1 MSDVL
6 LVQPPLPPPMDAY
19 VRDVVLCPPLG
30 LSYIASTLMAEG
42 FDVEIVDAAIENLNL
57 KDIANIIGRKSP
69 RLLGISAATY
79 TYKNALKVAEIS
91 KEVDSSI
98 FTVLGGP
105 HVTFRPDEALKNK
118 AVDAVIRGEGEYAT
132 LDLARALFNKGELH
146 KVAGLS
152 FKNSSRQHIHNP
164 DRPLI
169 RDLDSLPFPARKSL
183 PLSLYKIPASI
194 ITSRGC
200 PYNCIFC
207 AAKALSGGVYRVRS
221 PENVVAEVKELL
233 KIISPEFLFI
243 ADDTFTV
250 FHDRTRRIAES
261 FKDMGLRW
269 VCESRVNT
277 VNRDIINI
285 LAESG
290 CFSIQFGVESGSQKI
305 LNSINKG
312 ITIEQVRKAIRWCLE
327 AGIQPVC
334 SFMVPHPEDT
344 WETVK
349 ETEQFM
355 EELKKLGVQIFV
367 SLTTPFPGTTL
378 YENAAKLGIRFI
390 TNDTDDFNLATPVI
404 ETKNFTAK
412 DIEEIFNRF
421 VDISVATLPEALR

>member
-1 MSDVL
+1 MI
-6 LVQPPLPPPMDAY
+6 QPPLPPPMDAY

-30 LSYIASTLMAEG
+30 LGYIASILMADG
-42 FDVEIVDAAIENLNL
+42 FDVRIVDAAVENLAL
-57 KDIANIIGRKSP
+57 KDIQGIIERENP
-69 RLLGISAATY
+69 RLLGLSTATY
-79 TYKNALKVAEIS
+79 TYKNALKIARAS
-91 KEVDSSI
+91 KEVDDSI

-105 HVTFRPDEALKNK
+105 HVTFRADDALKEE
-118 AVDAVIRGEGEYAT
+118 AVDGVARGEAEYT
-132 LDLARALFNKGELH
+132 VLDLVRALFRGGELSGI
-146 KVAGLS
+146 AGLS
-152 FKNSSRQHIHNP
+152 FKLPDGRRIHNV

-169 RDLDSLPFPARKSL
+169 RDLDSLPFPARESL
-183 PLSLYKIPASI
+183 PLNLYRIPGSI

-221 PENVVAEVKELL
+221 PENVVAEVKGLL

-250 FHDRTRRIAES
+250 FHDRTKRIAEG
-261 FKDMGLRW
+261 FKEIGLRW

-277 VNRDIINI
+277 VDREVINT

-305 LNSINKG
+305 LDSIGKG
-312 ITIEQVRKAIRWCLE
+312 ITIEQVRKAVRWCLE

-344 WETVK
+344 WETIG
-349 ETEQFM
+349 ETERFM
-355 EELKKLGVQIFV
+355 EELRRLGVQLFV
-367 SLTTPFPGTTL
+367 SLTTPFPGTVL
-378 YENAAKLGIRFI
+378 YENASELGLRFI
-390 TNDTDDFNLATPVI
+390 TDDTDNFNLASTVI
-404 ETKNFTAK
+404 ETRNFTAE
-412 DIEEIFNRF
+412 DIEEIFSRF

>member
-30 LSYIASTLMAEG
+30 LSYIASTLMTDG
-42 FDVEIVDAAIENLNL
+42 FDVEIVDAAIENLKL
-57 KDIANIIGRKSP
+57 DDIANIIRREDPK
-69 RLLGISAATY
+69 LLGISAATY
-79 TYKNALKVAEIS
+79 TYKNALKIS
-91 KEVDSSI
+91 KICKEVNSSI

-105 HVTFRPDEALKNK
+105 HVTFRADEALQNRT
-118 AVDAVIRGEGEYAT
+118 VDAVIRGEGEYTT
-132 LDLARALFNKGELH
+132 LDLVRTLFDGGNLH

-152 FKNSSRQHIHNP
+152 FKRPDGRRIHNP
-164 DRPLI
+164 NRPLI
-169 RDLDSLPFPARKSL
+169 RDLDILPFPTRKSL
-183 PLSLYKIPASI
+183 PLNLYKIPASV

-200 PYNCIFC
+200 PYSCIFC
-207 AAKALSGGVYRVRS
+207 AAKALSGGAYRVRS
-221 PENVVAEVKELL
+221 PDNVVAEVKEIL
-233 KIISPEFLFI
+233 KIINPEFLFI
-243 ADDTFTV
+243 ADDTFTI
-250 FHDRTRRIAES
+250 FHDRTRKIAEN
-261 FKDMGLRW
+261 FRDMGLRW

-277 VNRDIINI
+277 VNRDIVNI

-305 LNSINKG
+305 LDSINKG
-312 ITIEQVRKAIRWCLE
+312 ITIEQVRKAIRWCLDV
-327 AGIQPVC
+327 GIQPVC

-344 WETVK
+344 WETIK

-355 EELKKLGVQIFV
+355 EELKKSGVQIFV

-378 YENAAKLGIRFI
+378 YENAAKLGLRFI
-390 TNDTDDFNLATPVI
+390 TDDTDDFNLATPVI
-404 ETKNFTAK
+404 ETRNFTVK

>member
-1 MSDVL
+1 
-6 LVQPPLPPPMDAY
+6 MDAY

-30 LSYIASTLMAEG
+30 LSYIASTLMSHG
-42 FDVEIVDAAIENLNL
+42 FKVGIVDAAIENLAL
-57 KDIANIIGRKSP
+57 DDIHKIIRKEDP

-79 TYKNALKVAEIS
+79 TYKNALRIAEVG
-91 KEVDSSI
+91 KEVNDSI

-105 HVTFRPDEALKNK
+105 HVTFKVDDALRDG
-118 AVDAVIRGEGEYAT
+118 AVDGVVRGEAEYTT
-132 LDLARALFNKGELH
+132 LDLVRVIFRRGKLNN
-146 KVAGLS
+146 VAGLS
-152 FKNSSRQHIHNP
+152 FKLSNGQHVHNP

-169 RDLDSLPFPARKSL
+169 RDLDSLPFPARRSL
-183 PLSLYKIPASI
+183 PLNLYRIPASI

-221 PENVVAEVKELL
+221 PENVVAEVEEMSE
-233 KIISPEFLFI
+233 IINPEFLFI

-250 FHDRTRRIAES
+250 FHDRTKRIAES
-261 FKDMGLRW
+261 LKARGLRW

-277 VNRDIINI
+277 VNREIINI

-305 LNSINKG
+305 LDSISKG
-312 ITIEQVRKAIRWCLE
+312 ITVEQVRKAVNWCLE
-327 AGIQPVC
+327 SGIQPVC

-344 WETVK
+344 WETIG
-349 ETEQFM
+349 ETERFM
-355 EELKKLGVQIFV
+355 EELKRLGVQIFV
-367 SLTTPFPGTTL
+367 SLTTPFPGTIL
-378 YENAAKLGIRFI
+378 YENASELGLRFL
-390 TNDTDDFNLATPVI
+390 TDDTDDYNLASPVV
-404 ETKNFTAK
+404 ETRNFK
-412 DIEEIFNRF
+412 VEDIEEIFSRF